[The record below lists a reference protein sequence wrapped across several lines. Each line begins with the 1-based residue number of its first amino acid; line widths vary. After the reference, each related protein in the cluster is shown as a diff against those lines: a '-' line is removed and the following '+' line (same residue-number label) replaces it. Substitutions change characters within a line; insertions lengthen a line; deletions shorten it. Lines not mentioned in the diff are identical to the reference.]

1 ADSLQVLVDARLA
14 QSDAP
19 LHLMAHSMG
28 GLVSS
33 LYMNKHPASWARLRE
48 RGGRLVQAGTPNG
61 GSYSIPRIFSGD
73 EQVLKM
79 IALLDLRND
88 IKDWLKWISRFPGLL
103 QMAPL
108 SNGPDFSRVQTWR
121 DLGARVPPTS
131 ADLRRAEAT
140 RQKLKAQSDR
150 LASEGVLY
158 VAGGPEDT
166 PVFDD
171 NSGDI
176 RFTQRGDGRVTWAS
190 IPDGLPTWYLPVKH
204 GDLLDTRKAFGA
216 LRELLFDGRTTKLTQ
231 TPPFAS
237 DLLRGETLE
246 QPLLAAPDDWEVF
259 PSQEALEGAALGM
272 SMERTSDDLTTE
284 DMVPCRVSVVHGD
297 LRFTDRPMIVGH
309 YRGDPIVH
317 AERVLCDCLD
327 GALSARHQLGVY
339 PGPSGTADVV
349 LGKKFGAERSHG
361 PTGAIVVGLGNVGE
375 LSPGSL
381 NRSVEVGL
389 LRFAQAVTERG
400 GVASDLKISALLVG
414 TNEVGVTT
422 SQALDAILSA
432 VVSVNRALQN
442 MATDDDADSRISGV
456 RIADLEFV
464 ELYEDIALDALHSL
478 GEFEKKKGLQI
489 ERTLQRRGGR
499 QWRSRTRFEMGWWTR
514 VQIRDVSQQSGDS
527 SAALSQ
533 RLQFTAYGDRARAPI
548 SEIGVQK
555 PLVDQLVHDAIVAG
569 SRGETKLPQTLFEL
583 LVPSDF
589 KPNASDRRNVQL
601 VLDPASAVYPWELL
615 VDRYQSDDAPV
626 GLGAG
631 LLRQLRVETP
641 PAVSHSEDTRI
652 LVVGDPPSGRVA
664 LPGAV
669 AEASAVAEMFD
680 DRFGWDVIRCINDGR
695 TSVSATDITSALV
708 TNDLRIL
715 HLAGHGEY
723 DKDEPTRSGM
733 VIGGGNGAPEIF
745 ISAEEVKRMRPLP
758 ELVFIN
764 CCHIGKIEE
773 TPPLGKLAASLAQAF
788 IEAGAK
794 AVVAAGWPIEDQAA
808 KRFALEFYTCML
820 NGDDFGAAVTRARQE
835 AYKAGTNTWG
845 AYQCYGDSGFRLLID
860 QGVRRRARGG
870 SSDDD
875 PYWDISEARIALR
888 NLVSRARVATTD
900 GDQAAVAGT
909 TEWLWRRCE
918 QRDWF
923 GEPGILVGFAR
934 AYGEQRNF
942 EQAVALYEQA
952 MQLSESGIT
961 INDLEQLANFRVRK
975 AVDASEL
982 SRATRDLERLIRTYG
997 ATGERVS
1004 LLASAYKRLAQRQST
1019 DKQTTVAELRD
1030 TWLKMAL
1037 TYADAMSHGDEN
1049 WFYPAGNALLG
1060 VVVLGGPWSSAPRA
1074 RASRE
1079 VWETLSIAK
1088 DEAFHSLLAESKQAM
1103 QQLPVADFWDA
1114 VGPVDLEVTEHLEA
1128 GSLPAEVA
1136 NLGGRYREI
1145 AARYG
1150 SGRELD
1156 SVTSHWR
1163 IAERVLRRFRSVKQA
1178 NAVKDLLG
1186 AIEQ

>member
-1 ADSLQVLVDARLA
+1 MTD
-14 QSDAP
+14 
-19 LHLMAHSMG
+19 
-28 GLVSS
+28 
-33 LYMNKHPASWARLRE
+33 
-48 RGGRLVQAGTPNG
+48 
-61 GSYSIPRIFSGD
+61 
-73 EQVLKM
+73 
-79 IALLDLRND
+79 
-88 IKDWLKWISRFPGLL
+88 
-103 QMAPL
+103 
-108 SNGPDFSRVQTWR
+108 GPDFSRVQTWR
-121 DLGARVPPTS
+121 TLGARVPPS
-131 ADLRRAEAT
+131 SSDLRQAEQI
-140 RQKLKAQSDR
+140 RQKLTAQSDM

-166 PVFDD
+166 PVFDEA
-171 NSGDI
+171 SEEI

-204 GDLLDTRKAFGA
+204 GDLLHTRNAFDA

-246 QPLLAAPDDWEVF
+246 QPLLAEPDEWEVF
-259 PSQEALEGAALGM
+259 PSQDTLEGAAIGM
-272 SMERTSDDLTTE
+272 SSKHESGEPTPEELA
-284 DMVPCRVSVVHGD
+284 PCRVSVVHGD
-297 LRFTDRPMIVGH
+297 LRFTNRPMIVGH

-349 LGKKFGAERSHG
+349 LSKKFGSERSPG

-389 LRFAQAVTERG
+389 LRFAQAAIERG
-400 GVASDLKISALLVG
+400 AVSRELKISALLVG
-414 TNEVGVTT
+414 TNEVGITT

-432 VVSVNRALQN
+432 VVSVNRALQRV
-442 MATDDDADSRISGV
+442 AADGADDTGVSGV

-464 ELYEDIALDALHSL
+464 ELYEDIALDGLHSL
-478 GEFEKKKGLQI
+478 REFEKKKGLQI

-499 QWRSRTRFEMGWWTR
+499 QWRSRTRFEMGWWPR
-514 VQIRDVSQQSGDS
+514 VQIRDVTAGAST
-527 SAALSQ
+527 ALTQ

-555 PLVDQLVHDAIVAG
+555 PLVDQLVHDAIIAG
-569 SRGETKLPQTLFEL
+569 SRGETRLPQTLFEL
-583 LVPSDF
+583 LVPGEF

-615 VDRYQSDDAPV
+615 VDRYQSDEAPV

-669 AEASAVAEMFD
+669 EEATAVAEMFD
-680 DRFGWDVIRCINDGR
+680 GRFDWEVIRCINDGR
-695 TSVSATDITSALV
+695 TPVSATDSTSAVV

-733 VIGGGNGAPEIF
+733 VIGGGASEIF

-808 KRFALEFYTCML
+808 KRFALEFYSCML
-820 NGDDFGAAVTRARQE
+820 NGDDFGTAVTRARQE

-845 AYQCYGDSGFRLLID
+845 AYQCYGDSGFRLLVD
-860 QGVRRRARGG
+860 QGARRRVRSGG
-870 SSDDD
+870 SDDD
-875 PYWDISEARIALR
+875 PYWDISEARIALQ
-888 NLVSRARVATTD
+888 NLVSRAQVATTD
-900 GDQAAVAGT
+900 KDQAAVAST

-918 QRDWF
+918 RRDWL

-934 AYGEQRNF
+934 AYAEQSAF

-952 MQLSESGIT
+952 MQLPESGVT
-961 INDLEQLANFRVRK
+961 IKDLEQLANFRVRT
-975 AVDASEL
+975 AADTRTL
-982 SRATRDLERLIRTYG
+982 SRATRDLDRLIRDYG

-1004 LLASAYKRLAQRQST
+1004 LLASAYKRLAKQQSADQKAT
-1019 DKQTTVAELRD
+1019 LNDLRE
-1030 TWLKMAL
+1030 TWLKMTS
-1037 TYADAMSHGDEN
+1037 TYAEAVSHGDEN

-1074 RASRE
+1074 KASRVAWDKLPLADDGE
-1079 VWETLSIAK
+1079 FHGLLE
-1088 DEAFHSLLAESKQAM
+1088 EAKQAM
-1103 QQLPVADFWDA
+1103 QRQPVADFWDA
-1114 VGPVDLEVTEHLEA
+1114 VGPVDLEVTEYLEA
-1128 GSLPAEVA
+1128 GTLPTQVA
-1136 NLGGRYREI
+1136 VLAGRYRDI

-1150 SGRELD
+1150 SGRELN
-1156 SVTSHWR
+1156 SVMSHWR
-1163 IAERVLRRFRSVKQA
+1163 IAERVLRRFRSVKHA
-1178 NAVKDLLG
+1178 NALKDLLS
-1186 AIEQ
+1186 AIDQ